1 MNKIS
6 ENTSVF
12 SLAWPIFIEMLL
24 FMMMGNVDTFML
36 SRYSDSAVAAVGNAN
51 QMVNTINMLFTITTA
66 ATGIMITQY
75 LGAKQEKKLNQVYS
89 IATVFNVFIATV
101 MTIGIFMFQSEF
113 FKLIN
118 LPLELVTDTKSYLD
132 VIMGFLVISAMY
144 MTLSTIHK
152 SHGNTKLTMY
162 IALGINILNVIGNY
176 IFLFGPLGLPV
187 LGVKGVAISTVVSRS
202 IGMLIMLSY
211 LVLVMKQH
219 IHLKN
224 LIPFPKEMVKQFF
237 KLGLPSAGEPISWQF
252 SQMFI
257 FAFINIMG
265 TTTVTTRMYSMIIIW
280 FTFLFAMAIA
290 QATQIITGY
299 LVGAGRYDDAYHLV
313 FKSLRKAILASLTVS
328 LLFVLFR
335 YQLLGIFTDNKEII
349 ELGAKI
355 LIIDLFLELGRVTNI
370 TVIFSMRA
378 AGDVNFPVIV
388 GILSMWGISTLGAYV
403 LGIHLGWGL
412 AGIWIAMTA
421 DEITR
426 AIIMIFRWRSGKWR
440 GRAIVHEAE
449 LELEG

>member
-36 SRYSDSAVAAVGNAN
+36 SRYSDHAVAAVGNAN
-51 QMVNTINMLFTITTA
+51 QMVNTINMFFTITTA

-75 LGAKQEKKLNQVYS
+75 LGAKKEKELSQVYS
-89 IATVFNVFIATV
+89 IATAFNLFIAAVVTV
-101 MTIGIFMFQSEF
+101 LMFMFQSAF
-113 FKLIN
+113 FKIIN
-118 LPLELVTDTKSYLD
+118 LPLELIVDTKSYLD
-132 VIMGFLVISAMY
+132 VVMGFLMISAMY

-152 SHGNTKLTMY
+152 SHGNTKLTMF
-162 IALGINILNVIGNY
+162 IALAINILNVIGNY
-176 IFLFGPLGLPV
+176 IFLFGPFGLPII
-187 LGVKGVAISTVVSRS
+187 GVKGVAISTVLSRT
-202 IGMLIMLSY
+202 IGMLAMLY
-211 LVLVMKQH
+211 FLVYVMKQR
-219 IHLKN
+219 IHFKALF
-224 LIPFPKEMVKQFF
+224 PFPKLLVKQFF
-237 KLGLPSAGEPISWQF
+237 KLGIPSAGEPISWQF

-265 TTTVTTRMYSMIIIW
+265 TTTVTTRMYAMIIIW
-280 FTFLFAMAIA
+280 FTFLFAIAIA

-299 LVGAGRYDDAYHLV
+299 LVGAGRYEDAYHLV
-313 FKSLRKAILASLTVS
+313 FKSLRKALLASVSVS

-335 YQLLGIFTDNKEII
+335 YQLFGIFTDNQEII

-378 AGDVNFPVIV
+378 AGDVNFPVII

-403 LGIHLGWGL
+403 LGIHLAWGL
-412 AGIWIAMTA
+412 TGVWIAMA
-421 DEITR
+421 CDEITR
-426 AIIMIFRWRSGKWR
+426 GIIMIFRWRSGKWR
-440 GRAIVHEAE
+440 NRAIVHHD
-449 LELEG
+449 